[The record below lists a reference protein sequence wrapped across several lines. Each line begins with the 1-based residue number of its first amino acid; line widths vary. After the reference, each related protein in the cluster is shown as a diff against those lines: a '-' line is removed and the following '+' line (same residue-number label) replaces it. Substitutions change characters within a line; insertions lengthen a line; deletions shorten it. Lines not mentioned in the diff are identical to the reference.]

1 MYFSGKSLIKE
12 MPWCCRNPVC
22 VVQFSCIHGEGAVVT
37 CDVMTHSMHKTA
49 QRQEVSISRGLAEA
63 CQRHHGQRHDFFSEK
78 GGFIGPCTIDFHK
91 EKINL
96 LLN

>member
-78 GGFIGPCTIDFHK
+78 K
-91 EKINL
+91 VSNL
-96 LLN
+96 ALAPLISTRKKSIYS

>member
-63 CQRHHGQRHDFFSEK
+63 CQRHHGQRHDFFFGKKVS
-78 GGFIGPCTIDFHK
+78 
-91 EKINL
+91 NL
-96 LLN
+96 DLHH